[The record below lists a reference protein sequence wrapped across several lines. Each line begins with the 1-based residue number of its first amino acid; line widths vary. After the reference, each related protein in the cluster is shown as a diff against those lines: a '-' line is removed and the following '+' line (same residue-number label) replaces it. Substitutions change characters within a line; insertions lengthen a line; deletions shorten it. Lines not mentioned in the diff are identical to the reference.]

1 MIKLSTFCM
10 ESSTR
15 LFNDIFLDV
24 EHQMCNIIS
33 CMKDEYMWTFFGER
47 IYRNAC
53 VTLFLHM
60 CGKTPSNLQGMSSSL
75 DSRSVQPPGSMWP
88 WMRAS
93 SFQQPGRRSASRIV
107 VSKVDVSRYFK
118 LASCFFLRIY
128 IFNVQREREREGE
141 RERDRLIDRQIDT
154 QIDGAN
160 IK

>member
-24 EHQMCNIIS
+24 EHQMSNIIS

-60 CGKTPSNLQGMSSSL
+60 CGKTLLPLFRESHPALT
-75 DSRSVQPPGSMWP
+75 
-88 WMRAS
+88 
-93 SFQQPGRRSASRIV
+93 
-107 VSKVDVSRYFK
+107 VDPFNP
-118 LASCFFLRIY
+118 LAAC
-128 IFNVQREREREGE
+128 GH
-141 RERDRLIDRQIDT
+141 
-154 QIDGAN
+154 G
-160 IK
+160 